1 MTNTTIT
8 ERQRYWRDHVLAA
21 AAYSGTIVEYA
32 ETNNLKTKDIYQWK
46 TSLTKRGFLPLDKE
60 PETCDFIPV
69 QPVAPTAL
77 DDQTEMT
84 CRLTLACGA
93 VLEFYTPLDSAVLP
107 KLLSA
112 IQRN

>member
-1 MTNTTIT
+1 M
-8 ERQRYWRDHVLAA
+8 LAA
-21 AAYSGTIVEYA
+21 AAYSGNIVEYA
-32 ETNNLKTKDIYQWK
+32 EANKLKTKDIYQWK
-46 TSLTKRGFLPLDKE
+46 ASLTKRGFLPLDKD
-60 PETCDFIPV
+60 PAPSDFIAV
-69 QPVAPTAL
+69 QPVAPAAL

-93 VLEFYTPLDSAVLP
+93 VLEFFTPLDSTVLP